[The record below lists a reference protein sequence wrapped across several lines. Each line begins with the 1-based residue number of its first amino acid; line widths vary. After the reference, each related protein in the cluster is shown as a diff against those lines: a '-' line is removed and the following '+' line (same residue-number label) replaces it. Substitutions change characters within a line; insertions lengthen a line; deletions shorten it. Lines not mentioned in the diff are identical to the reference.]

1 MHATLEPAHDTYQQ
15 KANTLLAEVRDLT
28 PEQRSFRPGPD
39 SWSLTEVLHH
49 LALID
54 HGVGHNLR
62 EGLPE
67 GKRRPRLRQR
77 LLGPVVNWVLRTPI
91 KVKAPTDK
99 VLPDPD
105 IGFEEVDE
113 TWRQARA
120 ELTAQ
125 LDKIDADRVGTP
137 TFIHPISG
145 PLTPARVL
153 AFLNDHL
160 SHHMHQVRR
169 IRNHP
174 DFPTA

>member
-1 MHATLEPAHDTYQQ
+1 MHATLKPAHDTYQQ
-15 KANTLLAEVRDLT
+15 KAEALLTEVRALT
-28 PEQRSFRPGPD
+28 PEQRNFRPDPD

-49 LALID
+49 LALLD
-54 HGVGHNLR
+54 RGVVKNLQ

-77 LLGPVVNWVLRTPI
+77 LLGPLVKWVLRSPI
-91 KVKAPTDK
+91 KVKAPTDR

-105 IGFEEVDE
+105 VGFDEVDE

-120 ELTAQ
+120 ELTTQ
-125 LDKIDADRVGTP
+125 LDKIGADRVGTP

-145 PLTPARVL
+145 PLPPAQVL
-153 AFLNDHL
+153 TFLNDHL